1 METFDIIDVFDSNES
16 NESNESIDEVLTLIR
31 FQDARQIIIDAIN
44 KYSNQDSEYKNK
56 QFHDI
61 TGTVITDAQPSGMK
75 NIEPDHLM
83 YIEEEVLKLLHLF
96 GLN

>member
-1 METFDIIDVFDSNES
+1 METFDIIDVFDS

-61 TGTVITDAQPSGMK
+61 MGTVIADAQPSGMK